1 MRRIGLK
8 VSTVSPNG
16 RGLTEC
22 ALTPPSFV
30 TAFPIRRSQAGE
42 SAQFFVIHDLPV
54 DNQTTA
60 AFACEPSVMESH
72 LERIIRMQGLLAF
85 RHLRLDGELSDLGL
99 YREIAAHRVV
109 RVVRGVYMAMQD
121 WQALTFD
128 ERLLARTLAIAR
140 HRGKRYVFSHLS
152 AAVLWGLPLYVVSGE
167 EPAHALALPSWH
179 RRSSREMRWHQT
191 SDLEDGVET
200 MLGLQ
205 VTGITR
211 TIRDVARWSCAE
223 VSIGC
228 ADAGLRLLTGATRA
242 LVPPECGRW
251 KEEQLEW
258 LAAHRGER
266 GVHRAAKVLAIADP
280 RADSVAESASRLQF
294 HRLGIPVAIQVRV
307 QGLDWREYWLDFEFL
322 GQQAFGEMDGR
333 GKYAM
338 AEQRRKGG
346 AYDAV
351 LQEKQRE
358 DEVRGV
364 TGKRCVRW
372 GFDVTGNPR
381 RLAERLSQM
390 GIDTRRQSATPSGAE
405 IMSFP

>member
-1 MRRIGLK
+1 
-8 VSTVSPNG
+8 
-16 RGLTEC
+16 
-22 ALTPPSFV
+22 
-30 TAFPIRRSQAGE
+30 
-42 SAQFFVIHDLPV
+42 
-54 DNQTTA
+54 
-60 AFACEPSVMESH
+60 METH
-72 LERIIRMQGLLAF
+72 LERIIRIQGLLAF

-99 YREIAAHRVV
+99 YREIAAHRVA
-109 RVVRGVYMAMQD
+109 RVVRGVYMDMQE
-121 WQALTFD
+121 WQALTFE

-152 AAVLWGLPLYVVSGE
+152 AAVLWGLPLYSVSPE

-179 RRSSREMRWHQT
+179 RRSSGELRWHQT
-191 SDLEDGVET
+191 NDLEDGVET
-200 MLGLQ
+200 MQRLQ
-205 VTGITR
+205 VTGLTR
-211 TIRDVARWSCAE
+211 TIRDVARWSRAE

-242 LVPPECGRW
+242 QVPPGCELW
-251 KEEQLEW
+251 QDEQLEW

-307 QGLDWREYWLDFEFL
+307 RGIDRREYWLDFEFL
-322 GQQAFGEMDGR
+322 GQRAFGEMDGLS
-333 GKYAM
+333 KYAM

-372 GFDVTGNPR
+372 GFDVTGDPR
-381 RLAERLSQM
+381 RLADRLDQM
-390 GIDTRRQSATPSGAE
+390 GIDTRRQIATSSGAE
-405 IMSFP
+405 IVPIP